1 MIANKQYQIMQF
13 GIDERKLKLLEKES
27 TIKMEKLRA
36 EAAYK
41 RLNIE
46 KERLQFK
53 VDVLQQ
59 RAHLLKEGVLQDD
72 IDSELP
78 W

>member
-36 EAAYK
+36 EAAYSETNPDK
-41 RLNIE
+41 DNFFSIIE
-46 KERLQFK
+46 SAKTLI
-53 VDVLQQ
+53 
-59 RAHLLKEGVLQDD
+59 QDNEWW
-72 IDSELP
+72 IVENKC
-78 W
+78 